1 MINLWYDESY
11 WAYKNGILSG
21 PEEVV
26 RNTILALEE
35 ENIEYSINDDK
46 YSFNFLMQY
55 QHEVAYRKH
64 EKLEHDTCIIG
75 PQFWP
80 FDDQYGKFLVENSQ
94 YYRKIIAPSYWVED
108 MLVNKFNVP
117 KNKVLVWPA
126 PIPDLSNYKKVTEI
140 DCLIYFKSRQ
150 DSDLQSVKEFLEI
163 KNISYHILQYGNYT
177 EDDFLDLVKRSKFC
191 FLIDSTESQ
200 GIAIQK
206 IMSTNT
212 PLFVWDVREW
222 NYMGEQYKVPAS
234 SVPYWSEDCGEKFY
248 DLAEI
253 DNVFNK
259 FYDNI
264 DIYNPKKLIDFE
276 LSYKVSLKKLLNSFL

>member
-117 KNKVLVWPA
+117 KNRVLVWPA

-150 DSDLQSVKEFLEI
+150 DSDLQSAKEFLET

>member
-11 WAYKNGILSG
+11 WAYKNGTLSG

>member
-35 ENIEYSINDDK
+35 ENIEYSINEDK

-55 QHEVAYRKH
+55 QHEVAHRKH

-80 FDDQYGKFLVENSQ
+80 FDGTYGKFLVENPE
-94 YYRKIIAPSYWVED
+94 YYRKIIAPGYWVED

-117 KNKVLVWPA
+117 KSKILIWPA
-126 PIPDLSNYKKVTEI
+126 PIPDLSNYTKTPEI

-150 DSDLQSVKEFLEI
+150 DSDLEIAKEFLES
-163 KNISYHILQYGNYT
+163 KNISYQVLPYGNYT
-177 EDDFLDLVKRSKFC
+177 EDNFLDLVKKSKFC

-200 GIAIQK
+200 GIATQK

-222 NYMGEQYKVPAS
+222 DYMGEQYKVSAS

-248 DLAEI
+248 DLSEI
-253 DNVFNK
+253 DDAFNK
-259 FYDNI
+259 FYDSI
-264 DIYNPKKLIDFE
+264 DTYNPKKLVDLE
-276 LSYKVSLKKLLNSFL
+276 LSYEVSVKKLLNSFL

>member
-11 WAYKNGILSG
+11 WAYKNGTLSG

-150 DSDLQSVKEFLEI
+150 DSDLQSVKEFLET